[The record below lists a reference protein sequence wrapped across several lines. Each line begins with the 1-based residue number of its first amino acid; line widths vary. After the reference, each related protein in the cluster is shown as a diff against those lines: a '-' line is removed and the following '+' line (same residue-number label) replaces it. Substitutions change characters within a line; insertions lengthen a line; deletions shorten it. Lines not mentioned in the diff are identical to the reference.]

1 MTLRTIVFLAFT
13 FSFCACDGGG
23 GDSPA
28 SDSGVLGVTLQCPTV
43 AQPAYA
49 TVMSFA
55 ATGGTPSYRFT
66 CSLDGNPVACT
77 SGAALPPLHVGEH
90 TFLVTVTDSSTSAD
104 AAASDMSATSAP
116 CTFDVSAVGPTV
128 IGELVPS
135 HAGAIRASG
144 EVRFGVSGNLPHLR
158 FDCTVNGTTTM
169 GCTSPIM
176 WNGLTNGA
184 TLNVSI
190 VAIDLDTNGVSA
202 PLQLSGM
209 VDLDGPSLT
218 ILQPTEGFLYGVLEA
233 IPVDFD
239 SDGEAAM
246 CDVDGT
252 SFDCSAAVAEDIGS
266 LANGDGSHTVTV
278 VSTDALDNA
287 TTKIVSFSVDAKGPD
302 VLTVTAP
309 GGSVCPASTDA
320 NELAISGSDAAPYQA
335 TTLSFV
341 CFIDGVEVGCASTSG
356 TTASLGWSGLTDGS
370 HTMRVVAY
378 DRFSN
383 AGPTNPDHSVGT
395 TATIMVSSSG
405 CP

>member
-1 MTLRTIVFLAFT
+1 MTLRTILVLAFT
-13 FSFCACDGGG
+13 LSFCACDGGG

-49 TVMSFA
+49 TVMSFE

-77 SGAALPPLHVGEH
+77 SGGVLPPLHVGEH
-90 TFLVTVTDSSTSAD
+90 TFLVTVTDSSTNAD
-104 AAASDMSATSAP
+104 AAVSDMSATSAP

-128 IGELVPS
+128 VGELVSS

-144 EVRFGVSGNLPHLR
+144 EVHFGVSGNLPHLR
-158 FDCTVNGTTTM
+158 FDCTVNGTTTT

-190 VAIDLDTNGVSA
+190 VAIDLDTGGMSA

-209 VDLDGPSLT
+209 VDLEGPSLT
-218 ILQPTEGFLYGVLEA
+218 IQQPTEGFLFGVLDA

-252 SFDCSAAVAEDIGS
+252 NFDCSAAVAEDIGS

-278 VSTDALDNA
+278 VSSDALENT
-287 TTKIVSFSVDAKGPD
+287 TTKTVSFSVDAKGPD

-309 GGSVCPASTDA
+309 SGSVCPTSTA
-320 NELAISGSDAAPYQA
+320 ELPISASDAAPYQA

-341 CFIDGVEVGCASTSG
+341 CFIDGVQVACASTSG
-356 TTASLGWSGLTDGS
+356 TTLSLGWSGLTEAS
-370 HTMRVVAY
+370 HTVRVVAY

-383 AGPTNPDHSVGT
+383 PGPTNPDDSVGT